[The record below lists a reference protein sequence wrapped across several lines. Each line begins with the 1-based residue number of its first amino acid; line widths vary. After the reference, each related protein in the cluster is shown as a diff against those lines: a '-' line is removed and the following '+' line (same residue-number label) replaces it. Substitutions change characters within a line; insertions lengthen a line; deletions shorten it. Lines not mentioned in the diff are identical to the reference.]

1 MGVSGGLTSK
11 GVVKWCVESVWVT
24 LCVQS
29 PPNGEI
35 APRRTTLQPS
45 GVFSPTGDLLHF
57 FLDFPPST
65 QASQCTFTSPPG
77 SKGLERS
84 PLSVSFARL
93 FARALP
99 PLVTSSL
106 YRDLGKQPFSPFR
119 CFWKQVKV
127 LNSIHRIHLSSPTDF
142 QSCVC
147 MCMHRIG
154 PPTGRMWSCMIGSRA
169 CSSLR
174 SLPLC

>member
-45 GVFSPTGDLLHF
+45 GVFSPTGDYFIFSRLSSIYTSKPMHIHLSSRLQGVRTPTSLSPSLACLLA
-57 FLDFPPST
+57 PSLP
-65 QASQCTFTSPPG
+65 SSHHRCTGT
-77 SKGLERS
+77 LE
-84 PLSVSFARL
+84 
-93 FARALP
+93 
-99 PLVTSSL
+99 SSH
-106 YRDLGKQPFSPFR
+106 SHHFR

-127 LNSIHRIHLSSPTDF
+127 LNSHSSHPFVFATQTSRAVF
-142 QSCVC
+142 ACVC
-147 MCMHRIG
+147 IV
-154 PPTGRMWSCMIGSRA
+154 
-169 CSSLR
+169 
-174 SLPLC
+174 